1 MSNYKH
7 GNWYCKPA
15 NESEAREIVERAGAS
30 GARLYETLG
39 NWDWNDYGA
48 WGVCFGRTH
57 TQKADFYIEIDAIEY
72 TITQV
77 RQKFPLPGEQQTG
90 WNVEGLPP
98 VGWHGEC
105 SSDKSD
111 WYECVVLRD
120 GFIAHSDTQ
129 IGKEFW
135 RVDSIDG
142 LSFRPL
148 SSEREQWVEQAL
160 NVLQKDPCAMPA
172 QLMGMIYDAIKSG
185 TLPVPE

>member
-15 NESEAREIVERAGAS
+15 NESEAREIVERAVAS

-77 RQKFPLPGEQQTG
+77 RQKFPLPGEQTTEWDG
-90 WNVEGLPP
+90 EGFPSD
-98 VGWHGEC
+98 GDEC
-105 SSDKSD
+105 EAYIYADTIGQGKIKAK
-111 WYECVVLRD
+111 WVD
-120 GFIAHSDTQ
+120 GHAGCKAIAGNGGYGCIFIQKNGAIHFIESTTH
-129 IGKEFW
+129 
-135 RVDSIDG
+135 
-142 LSFRPL
+142 FRPIRT
-148 SSEREQWVEQAL
+148 ERERRADDAGS
-160 NVLQKDPCAMPA
+160 NPA
-172 QLMGMIYDAIKSG
+172 SAY
-185 TLPVPE
+185 